1 MWWIRMDG
9 SIVRALCFE
18 QITVC
23 HIDFFHRLYD
33 HEQSDRSV
41 QIQQKP
47 PHLCARVLCACI
59 VLCVCVVW
67 VYIVCVYCVC
77 IVFVYCVWL
86 LVSEFAC
93 DRISFC
99 CFPSLYSMCLSH
111 SSLCFCL
118 SVCLPVCVIDSD
130 RRRKT
135 LGSGLWVTQHG
146 VDVLVGVARS
156 HTTTF
161 KDISKRCFSA
171 GSTLYSTKVSF
182 WFHIE
187 FILTKPWRKGSRTPP
202 ARVTPPCSYPWSG
215 FWPWLFVES
224 SKDASFHLS
233 FKVERKEALAS
244 IILLCADEFSFLNL
258 SYMDVLGA
266 TFYISWL
273 TE

>member
-1 MWWIRMDG
+1 MSNQTAQSRY
-9 SIVRALCFE
+9 SKSHHTSVH
-18 QITVC
+18 VC
-23 HIDFFHRLYD
+23 C
-33 HEQSDRSV
+33 V
-41 QIQQKP
+41 
-47 PHLCARVLCACI
+47 RVLY
-59 VLCVCVVW
+59 CVCVCCVS
-67 VYIVCVYCVC
+67 VYCVFVLCVYCVC
-77 IVFVYCVWL
+77 VLCVALGLWVCLWPYILLLLSLSIVYVSFS
-86 LVSEFAC
+86 LVSLF
-93 DRISFC
+93 
-99 CFPSLYSMCLSH
+99 
-111 SSLCFCL
+111 L
-118 SVCLPVCVIDSD
+118 SVCLSACLCYRQWSETQNPRLRVVSD
-130 RRRKT
+130 TARGRCASW
-135 LGSGLWVTQHG
+135 SGKVPY
-146 VDVLVGVARS
+146 D
-156 HTTTF
+156 
-161 KDISKRCFSA
+161 